1 MRRILAKC
9 LIVLLLAG
17 LAAITCT
24 CPSSAIA
31 AEKPV
36 AKKVLRHVV
45 LFKFKDDTPPA
56 KVKEIEKAF
65 AALPG
70 KIDAIVD
77 FEWGTDNSPEKL
89 AQGFTHC
96 FLVTFA
102 DEKGRKLYLPHP
114 AHTKFVSLLKPHL
127 DKVLVVDYWAS
138 R

>member
-1 MRRILAKC
+1 MCMPRIFRSIFFLTITAT
-9 LIVLLLAG
+9 IVSGVLPEPV
-17 LAAITCT
+17 AADD
-24 CPSSAIA
+24 
-31 AEKPV
+31 KPA

-45 LFKFKDDTPPA
+45 LFKFKDDTAPA

-102 DEKGRKLYLPHP
+102 DEKGRKVYLPHP
-114 AHTKFVSLLKPHL
+114 EHKKFVSLLKPHL
-127 DKVLVVDYWAS
+127 DKVLVVDYWAE